1 MNVCDW
7 RCAITFGKTHSAVQ
21 PASQAIHLSCPA
33 ATPIN
38 SLKHTYAIK
47 KTQDARVCVC
57 ACVCACVCV
66 CVCVRVCACACAG
79 VSVCVCLSVFV
90 CVVVSFVYVCV
101 CTPCEYVCMCVCASV
116 DVCLCVYEQ
125 QRSEPKQRNINTIKL
140 HHL

>member
-66 CVCVRVCACACAG
+66 CVCRRVCACACAC
-79 VSVCVCLSVFV
+79 VSVCVCLSV
-90 CVVVSFVYVCV
+90 CVSGCV
-101 CTPCEYVCMCVCASV
+101 C
-116 DVCLCVYEQ
+116 VCLCVPVCVCVCV
-125 QRSEPKQRNINTIKL
+125 RVCACS
-140 HHL
+140 